1 MPDSNL
7 DLSLSSIPLLNLD
20 LEQRA
25 KIFAALG
32 DPTRLRIVE
41 LLAQS
46 AEMSGSELASR
57 LEISLALFC
66 HHSKTLVDCG
76 LVQIRKEGQT
86 KYSSL
91 NRCLLA
97 HCFASIKGLSSPG
110 GSN

>member
-1 MPDSNL
+1 MLDSNL
-7 DLSLSSIPLLNLD
+7 DSSPGSVSLLQLD
-20 LEQRA
+20 SEQRA

-46 AEMSGSELASR
+46 EEMSGSELAKH

-76 LVQIRKEGQT
+76 LVQVRKEGQT

-91 NRCLLA
+91 NRYLLA
-97 HCFASIKGLSSPG
+97 TCLASIQGLSTAT
-110 GSN
+110 GS